1 MQKLPVVVAIPT
13 RNEAENIATTVRS
26 VIDHFAHVVVVD
38 SDSTDDT
45 RALAAA
51 EGAEVLPYTWDGGY
65 PKKKQWCL
73 EHVHPRT
80 DWILFLD
87 GDETPSAELLA
98 ELRQLFT
105 PPPGRT
111 LRPAAFDIPLGYW
124 FAGRRLRHGYTI
136 VKRVLLDRTR
146 CRFPEPDD
154 LAAPGM
160 GEQEGHYQPL
170 ADPVVRLRSPIEH
183 RDLDPVRTWFE
194 RHNRYSDWEA
204 WLEAHPVVR
213 EQIRQA
219 KTRQGR
225 LFHRAP
231 LKPLVSFAY
240 AYGWK
245 RGFLDGRAG
254 LDYALAM
261 SFYRW
266 QIGLKAREAAA
277 GGPGGAGEPGAVS
290 ASSAPGGS
298 RPRPVPAPARTPP
311 AECRP
316 PRRG

>member
-51 EGAEVLPYTWDGGY
+51 EGAEVLPYTWDGRY

-80 DWILFLD
+80 DWIFFLD

-98 ELRQLFT
+98 ELRQLFS
-105 PPPGRT
+105 PPPGLT

-204 WLEAHPVVR
+204 WLERHPVVR

-266 QIGLKAREAAA
+266 QIGLKAREGA
-277 GGPGGAGEPGAVS
+277 AGEPAAVT
-290 ASSAPGGS
+290 ASSAPGG
-298 RPRPVPAPARTPP
+298 RRHRPVPAPARTPP
-311 AECRP
+311 AGCRP

>member
-1 MQKLPVVVAIPT
+1 MKTLPVVVVIPT
-13 RNEAENIATTVRS
+13 KNEAENIRDAVRS
-26 VIDHFAHVVVVD
+26 VVGRFAAVVVVD

-45 RALAAA
+45 RALAEK
-51 EGAEVLPYTWDGGY
+51 EGAEVVPYVWDGRY

-73 EHVHPRT
+73 ENVRT
-80 DWILFLD
+80 DVDWVLFLD
-87 GDETPSAELLA
+87 GDETAGAPLLA
-98 ELRQLFT
+98 ELDRLFSAQ
-105 PPPGRT
+105 PV
-111 LRPAAFDIPLGYW
+111 LPAAFDIPLGYW
-124 FAGRRLRHGYTI
+124 FAGRRLRHGHTI
-136 VKRVLLDRTR
+136 VKRALLDRTR

-170 ADPVVRLRSPIEH
+170 AESVATLRAPIEH

-204 WLEAHPVVR
+204 WLEHRPLAR
-213 EQIRQA
+213 EQIRRA
-219 KTRQGR
+219 KTRQGQ

-231 LKPLVSFAY
+231 FKPLVSFAY
-240 AYGWK
+240 AYVCK

-266 QIGLKAREAAA
+266 QIGLKARELRQL
-277 GGPGGAGEPGAVS
+277 GD
-290 ASSAPGGS
+290 
-298 RPRPVPAPARTPP
+298 ARG
-311 AECRP
+311 
-316 PRRG
+316 RR